1 MIAAILGW
9 TKLPQWAM
17 ELIVIAA
24 VAGGI
29 WYWQHHLV
37 DEGINRQQAADN
49 AALEPLIQQAK
60 DETAQLKVKADMA
73 EQTHA
78 KEMAALQRYHD
89 DNPEQPV
96 RLCLDA
102 HGGDNGSVPPA
113 GGKNGGNQ
121 GAGASPSGVQPVHDG
136 DNQSGA
142 RGAGPDIEPLL
153 TALGAA
159 ADKVS
164 AELRENQSR

>member
-1 MIAAILGW
+1 MIAALLSW
-9 TKLPQWAM
+9 TKLPQWGM
-17 ELIVIAA
+17 ELIMLAA

-29 WYWQHHLV
+29 FYWQHHEI
-37 DEGINRQQAADN
+37 DKGINEQKAADN
-49 AALEPLIQQAK
+49 AALKPLIQQAK

-78 KEMAALQRYHD
+78 KEMAALQQYHD
-89 DNPEQPV
+89 DNPNQPV
-96 RLCLDA
+96 RLCLNT
-102 HGGDNGSVPPA
+102 HSGDNGSVRSA
-113 GGKNGGNQ
+113 SAQNGGNKTT
-121 GAGASPSGVQPVHDG
+121 GVTAAGVQPVHDG

-153 TALGAA
+153 TALGVA

-164 AELRENQSR
+164 AELREDQSR